1 MMMMIILM
9 TGKGVVPDDHPQLVS
24 AARSTCLQGA
34 DTVLL
39 LGARLNWMLHF
50 GQTPRWSHNV
60 TFIQV
65 MTLMILITMTSMIMI
80 TMTSMIMITM
90 TSMIMITM
98 TDMMMIRLT
107 CVQRRWVTHVEA
119 AAVSHC
125 RVISEPRW
133 LG

>member
-1 MMMMIILM
+1 MMMMMMMMM

-65 MTLMILITMTSMIMI
+65 MSSMIMI

-98 TDMMMIRLT
+98 TGMMMIRLT

-125 RVISEPRW
+125 RVTSEPRW
-133 LG
+133 RG

>member
-1 MMMMIILM
+1 MMMMMMMMMMIILM
-9 TGKGVVPDDHPQLVS
+9 IGKGVVPDDHPQLVS

-65 MTLMILITMTSMIMI
+65 MTSMIMI
-80 TMTSMIMITM
+80 IMTG
-90 TSMIMITM
+90 
-98 TDMMMIRLT
+98 MMMLRLT

-125 RVISEPRW
+125 RVTSEPRW
-133 LG
+133 RG

>member
-1 MMMMIILM
+1 MMMMWIMMMMM

-65 MTLMILITMTSMIMI
+65 MTMMIMI

-90 TSMIMITM
+90 MIM
-98 TDMMMIRLT
+98 MMLRLT
-107 CVQRRWVTHVEA
+107 CVQRRWVTHVQA

-133 LG
+133 RG